1 MAALEVAEDQVAE
14 DLLVW
19 LLEQLLKQPQR
30 GDADLSKKGSA
41 GVPRNCSLG

>member
-1 MAALEVAEDQVAE
+1 MAALEVAEDQAAE

-30 GDADLSKKGSA
+30 GDADLSKKGLA